1 MLAKPKTYAQA
12 VATELPTSQ
21 QGTPTNQQK
30 PNTDKDKAKQER
42 EKLTITVTTATAPT
56 TTKNQL
62 KTMHAKDL
70 IQKCQ
75 SAIKEQFK
83 EGHIP
88 KIHGVNKLSNGAYR
102 FHCES
107 KEDPQLLSKMDW
119 NSIFDGVKVHKRKY
133 GLVIHG
139 ILKKDLDPRQGTED
153 EYEETK
159 QEIEDEND
167 SRNLHIEQITRLRR
181 TEKYLD
187 KAAAHHSLIFFTNSM
202 EEADECIRRG
212 IFIKGKY
219 YKPEKYT
226 PQFNI
231 TQCFKCY
238 KFGHL
243 AKHCKNEQKCGNC
256 GEKEHET
263 ANCNNITKCIGCG
276 DSHPA
281 WHIECC
287 KRDEEGNR
295 LKAKKQTATD
305 YYSE

>member
-1 MLAKPKTYAQA
+1 
-12 VATELPTSQ
+12 
-21 QGTPTNQQK
+21 
-30 PNTDKDKAKQER
+30 
-42 EKLTITVTTATAPT
+42 
-56 TTKNQL
+56 
-62 KTMHAKDL
+62 
-70 IQKCQ
+70 
-75 SAIKEQFK
+75 
-83 EGHIP
+83 
-88 KIHGVNKLSNGAYR
+88 
-102 FHCES
+102 
-107 KEDPQLLSKMDW
+107 
-119 NSIFDGVKVHKRKY
+119 
-133 GLVIHG
+133 
-139 ILKKDLDPRQGTED
+139 
-153 EYEETK
+153 
-159 QEIEDEND
+159 
-167 SRNLHIEQITRLRR
+167 
-181 TEKYLD
+181 
-187 KAAAHHSLIFFTNSM
+187 M

-263 ANCNNITKCIGCG
+263 AKCNNITKCIGCG